1 MKISY
6 LWKEVKYY
14 YKLGNG
20 NLQRMGLKFIFAK
33 TPVKKMV
40 NKTCYNKFYSRVIK
54 KGCKI
59 PPKTFQIEN
68 TNLCN
73 AKCIMCPHT
82 VMKRKPGT
90 MNQADFEKMCKNT
103 LDYLPIN
110 LVIIT
115 GFGEPLIDPGIIDK
129 VKWLNKNYPKVD
141 IDIYTNASLMTEE
154 LSKKL
159 LELKIHKINF
169 SINGTEE
176 SYQKI
181 MGLDY
186 PNTKK
191 NILKFLELKGKG
203 RPLINISLVIV
214 KENNDDIEK
223 IIQFWHDKVDSVMAY
238 SPSDWAGSL
247 KNASVITTSPFKNK
261 TWPCPALWS
270 VVTADV
276 KGDVVMCCRDY
287 ESNVKFGNLLE
298 HNILDIRNSDMFQE
312 LLKKHQAFD
321 FKVPVCSS
329 CDNCFNSTL
338 NWWAIK

>member
-54 KGCKI
+54 KGSGI

-141 IDIYTNASLMTEE
+141 IDIYTNASLLTEE

-169 SINGTEE
+169 RI
-176 SYQKI
+176 
-181 MGLDY
+181 
-186 PNTKK
+186 
-191 NILKFLELKGKG
+191 IL
-203 RPLINISLVIV
+203 I
-214 KENNDDIEK
+214 
-223 IIQFWHDKVDSVMAY
+223 
-238 SPSDWAGSL
+238 
-247 KNASVITTSPFKNK
+247 
-261 TWPCPALWS
+261 
-270 VVTADV
+270 
-276 KGDVVMCCRDY
+276 
-287 ESNVKFGNLLE
+287 
-298 HNILDIRNSDMFQE
+298 
-312 LLKKHQAFD
+312 
-321 FKVPVCSS
+321 
-329 CDNCFNSTL
+329 
-338 NWWAIK
+338 